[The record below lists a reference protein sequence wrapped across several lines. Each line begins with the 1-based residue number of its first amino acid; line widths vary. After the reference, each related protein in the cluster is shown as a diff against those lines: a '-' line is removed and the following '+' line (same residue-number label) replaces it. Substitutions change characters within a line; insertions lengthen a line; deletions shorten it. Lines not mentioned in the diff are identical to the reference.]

1 MSSSAARNNETLDI
15 LVVCAVFAV
24 IVVVVAAVAAAAA
37 APSSCGDDDAVTA
50 APSPLPSVPML
61 LRHFHKMRFLKVTAA
76 AAAAAVPSS
85 SSPLSLINDGDDDNE
100 QQCLSS
106 SPPLR
111 LGAAGIVMCAG
122 GPTYTPLAHAAILSL
137 RRTGCTLP
145 VVVFHAG
152 ADEMGRV
159 ERQILARTPGVV
171 DVVDAAAATGKNVKD
186 VRGYQLK
193 AVAVELSPFEHTVLL
208 DADTLFFQDV
218 SKVLSSAGYL
228 ATGAVFWPDMVPWN
242 DGCIK
247 RRAWR
252 LLKVPPVK
260 TERQQESSCVVV
272 NKATSCVP
280 LAYTYD
286 MNQNH
291 KLWYKYVHGDKD
303 TWRFGFLTA
312 RRPYTM
318 VPHPPGALGEHCRT
332 FLQHDFEGRPLYA
345 QNHKAPLPDDVV
357 TMSRHT
363 KWEIKPRNR
372 FPKLSDSL
380 VGVGVGAD
388 AAFVPIPPD
397 MRAAIRAYNADLR
410 SARLSYS
417 AIPWVINRI
426 LLKNVKFPLSA
437 AAPMGSFERYLEWE
451 NKLWRDADV
460 ERLLSGPD
468 AILPELG
475 LLDVYRAYT
484 DKHLRAHLARY
495 AVLYAEGGCYVDD
508 DVTLLSS
515 LTTFLIQFPVDTQ
528 CILFE
533 KQNRKPSVVSSSF
546 MLCAP
551 HSEVARRVLVAHAF
565 NVGGG
570 NGLDPS
576 VADAAAAADATLVV
590 FVPSSR
596 SSSLMRE

>member
-1 MSSSAARNNETLDI
+1 MSTAARNNETLDF
-15 LVVCAVFAV
+15 LMVCAVIAV
-24 IVVVVAAVAAAAA
+24 IAAVAVAVTAS
-37 APSSCGDDDAVTA
+37 SSCGGDDATTLVV
-50 APSPLPSVPML
+50 APAPLPLPL
-61 LRHFHKMRFLKVTAA
+61 PLPRHFHATRFLRVNN
-76 AAAAAVPSS
+76 
-85 SSPLSLINDGDDDNE
+85 NDTTNNSDDDSE
-100 QQCLSS
+100 HQCLSS

-111 LGAAGIVMCAG
+111 PGAAGIVMCAG

-171 DVVDAAAATGKNVKD
+171 SIVDAAAAAGRPVKD

-218 SKVLSSAGYL
+218 SAVLSSAAYL

-247 RRAWR
+247 RHAWR
-252 LLKVPPVK
+252 LLGVPPVK

-332 FLQHDFEGRPLYA
+332 FLQHDLEGRPLYA

-357 TMSRHT
+357 AMSRRA
-363 KWEIKPRNR
+363 KWQIKPRNR
-372 FPKLSDSL
+372 FPKLPDSL
-380 VGVGVGAD
+380 VGAD
-388 AAFVPIPPD
+388 AAFVPIPRD

-410 SARLSYS
+410 RARLSYS

-426 LLKNVKFPLSA
+426 LLKDVKFPLSA
-437 AAPMGSFERYLEWE
+437 AAPMSSFDRYVEWE
-451 NKLWRDADV
+451 NKLWRNADV
-460 ERLLSGPD
+460 ERLLSGPA

-475 LLDVYRAYT
+475 LLDVYRGYT
-484 DKHLRAHLARY
+484 DKRVRAHLARY

-515 LTTFLIQFPVDTQ
+515 LTSFLLQFPVAQ

-551 HSEVARRVLVAHAF
+551 RSEVARRMLVAHAF
-565 NVGGG
+565 NATAA
-570 NGLDPS
+570 LDLS
-576 VADAAAAADATLVV
+576 VADAAAADATLV